1 MGKLALLWKVRLMAE
16 QGCWA
21 VFRTGTRLGD
31 KRQGKDQTWPRRAC
45 RKDGVVHRAG
55 RKSCWAQC
63 RACSQTP
70 LQARRGRVLQTL
82 GVAGLAPPGSTL
94 EVQTLGP
101 HSDLRPGHGF
111 PWGAHPAK
119 QESSGATQKG
129 YREEKV
135 RASSRDTGMEIFSHH
150 TTVPSCSYP
159 RLSSVR
165 LPGVIVACSVPL
177 QPLELQAWL
186 CAVQGGPCP
195 MLVSCCHPP

>member
-1 MGKLALLWKVRLMAE
+1 M
-16 QGCWA
+16 
-21 VFRTGTRLGD
+21 FR
-31 KRQGKDQTWPRRAC
+31 RQNLKGQTWPRRAC
-45 RKDGVVHRAG
+45 RTDWVVHRAG

-70 LQARRGRVLQTL
+70 LQARRGRILGGARQYLPGTGRVLQTL

-101 HSDLRPGHGF
+101 HSDLKPGHGF

-135 RASSRDTGMEIFSHH
+135 RAGSQDTGMEIFSHH
-150 TTVPSCSYP
+150 TTVPSRSYP

-195 MLVSCCHPP
+195 VLVSCCHPP